1 MSDIPM
7 STMEPGTRPS
17 LPPPVTETGVIGWMR
32 HNLFATWFDALL
44 TILALVLIYLIVP
57 TFVNWAILDATWSYP
72 PEVLKGERTAQFS
85 DCSANAGAC
94 AARPSASPSNWI
106 PPTIP
111 RTGHSS

>member
-44 TILALVLIYLIVP
+44 TLLELSAGGARRDAYS
-57 TFVNWAILDATWSYP
+57 AILG
-72 PEVLKGERTAQFS
+72 LRRQ
-85 DCSANAGAC
+85 
-94 AARPSASPSNWI
+94 
-106 PPTIP
+106 
-111 RTGHSS
+111 